1 MDTDEESTANEATF
15 VAVVMTLVLPT
26 AYQAFIVI
34 LTEALVVVL
43 ALGLVTHTD
52 LHDRGR
58 HGALAPR
65 PAPTRA
71 GQRH

>member
-1 MDTDEESTANEATF
+1 MGTDEESAANEATF

-26 AYQAFIVI
+26 AHQAFIVI

-52 LHDRGR
+52 LHD
-58 HGALAPR
+58 
-65 PAPTRA
+65 
-71 GQRH
+71 